1 MDLLITEKQMYLS
14 NSRLFIKRVTNFL
27 CAIILLIILMPL
39 LLIVAIIT
47 KLSSQGN
54 IIYTQERIGLNKVP
68 FTIYKFR
75 SMYTNAEKNGPELSN
90 NKDIRVT
97 TWGKFMR
104 KFKVDEL
111 PQLWNII
118 KGDMNFVGP
127 RPERE
132 YFIEQITQQGINY
145 QKLLQIKPGLTSAGM
160 VNYGYASTIEQIIK
174 RMQFDIEYIE
184 QPAGTKNFKIILQT
198 ISIVFTGKGK

>member
-14 NSRLFIKRVTNFL
+14 NSRLFIKRTVNFF
-27 CAIILLIILMPL
+27 CAVILLIILMPL
-39 LLIVAIIT
+39 LIIVAIIT
-47 KLSSQGN
+47 KLSSKGN
-54 IIYTQERIGLNKVP
+54 IIYKQERIGLNKTP
-68 FTIYKFR
+68 FVIYKFR
-75 SMYTNAEKNGPELSN
+75 SMYSNAEKNGPELSN

-97 TWGKFMR
+97 VWGKFMR
-104 KFKVDEL
+104 RFKIDEL

-127 RPERE
+127 RPERK

-145 QKLLQIKPGLTSAGM
+145 HKLLQIKPGLTSAGM
-160 VNYGYASTIEQIIK
+160 VNYGYASTVEQIIK
-174 RMQFDIEYIE
+174 RMQFDVEYIE
-184 QPAGTKNFKIILQT
+184 QPSLSKNLKIILQT